1 MKHKAN
7 HLLRRIAAAVS
18 LAIAASIPA
27 AALDNP
33 GAAAPASAGESFVV
47 IAGDGNVGKP
57 LPILLDEAD
66 FKGVWIAARNL
77 SSDFMKVCGQAAELT
92 STPASDRMIIAGSY
106 TSPLISR
113 LMDDGKIDRAEL
125 KGKIEKYI
133 MTTVASP
140 LPGVSE
146 ALVIAGSDMRGTIYG
161 IYELS
166 ELIGVSPWYDWA
178 DVPAVHRDSFAI
190 RRGTYTAGEP
200 AVRYRGIFLND
211 EGPCLMSW
219 VKNTFGTDYGDH
231 RFYSR
236 VFELILRLR
245 GNFLWPAMWAW
256 AFYADDPENS
266 RLADEMGVVIGTSH
280 HEPMARN
287 HQEWARHKKDY
298 GQWNYRT
305 NRRVLDKFFAEGVRR
320 IKDTEDIVT
329 IGMRGDG
336 DEAMSEEADVKLL
349 ENIIANQRKIIKKET
364 GRPASKTPQVWAL
377 YKEVLDYYDKG
388 LRVPDDVILLL
399 CDDNW
404 GNVRRLPDAK
414 ERLHPGGWGM
424 YYHVDY
430 VGAPR
435 NSKLLN
441 CTPIQNMWEQMR
453 LAYDYGIER
462 MWILNVGDLKPMEYP
477 ITLFLDMAWNPEAFT
492 NENLLDHTRRFFEQQ
507 FGASQAQEAARIFNL
522 LCKYNGRCTPEM
534 LDADTYNTENGEWKK
549 VRDEYMLLEAEA
561 LRQFTS
567 LDPGYRDSYREL
579 ILFPLQLMANLHD
592 MYYSVAMNRKAY
604 AAGMPEA
611 DFWAD
616 RAEKCFARD
625 GELMAQYNNDI
636 AGGKWNGMMIQKH
649 IGYTS
654 WNDDFPKDKMPEVCR
669 AGKDASHPGGYSFP
683 EASDCIVMEAE
694 HFNSATAPAAG
705 EGQWTILPYVGRT
718 LSGVAVMPYTTT
730 AEGSHLDYKLRLP
743 EGTDSVEV
751 HVVTK
756 STLAFARRDGHRYTV
771 GFSGTDPVEV
781 NFNGNMNEDPENI
794 YTVYYPTTA
803 RRVIEKTVKLP
814 VPAPGADGYL
824 TLSLSPLDPG
834 VVFEKIVV
842 DAGGYSKSYLFG
854 DESPVT
860 RKIQK

>member
-33 GAAAPASAGESFVV
+33 TAAAPASAGESFVV

-92 STPASDRMIIAGSY
+92 STPSSDRMIIAGSY
-106 TSPLISR
+106 SSPLISG
-113 LMDDGKIDRAEL
+113 LMDSGKIDRAEL
-125 KGKIEKYI
+125 KGKLEKYI

-140 LPGVSE
+140 LPGISE

-266 RLADEMGVVIGTSH
+266 RMADEMGVVIGTSH

-453 LAYDYGIER
+453 LAYDYGIEK

-534 LDADTYNTENGEWKK
+534 LDADTYNPENGEWKK

-561 LRQFTS
+561 LRQFIS

-625 GELMAQYNNDI
+625 SELMAQYNNDI

-730 AEGSHLDYKLRLP
+730 AEGARLDYKLCLP

-794 YTVYYPTTA
+794 YTVYYPTIA

-854 DESPVT
+854 EESPVT